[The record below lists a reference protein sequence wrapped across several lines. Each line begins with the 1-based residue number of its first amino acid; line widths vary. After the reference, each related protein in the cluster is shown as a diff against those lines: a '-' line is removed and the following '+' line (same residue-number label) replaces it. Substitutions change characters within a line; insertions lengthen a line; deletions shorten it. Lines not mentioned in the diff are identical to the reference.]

1 MIEDDPFASP
11 PDEAQ
16 AEPVEDQPQEDAFA
30 EPPAEEPPAP
40 VKKAPA
46 KKAAPKK
53 AAANLG
59 TVGTA
64 VVAVKPN
71 VLPVPD
77 TGLSVTFK
85 GGNGFSD
92 PWIVPKYATVAEALV
107 DLGVPE
113 ADAKALA
120 PAAAWQTL
128 MDRVQA
134 MGKYFA
140 SKGSGGGSNGN
151 AGGNGGGGQRQQR
164 QSAPQAAQEAPNGE
178 KRYCAH
184 GEMKFRSGTS
194 KAGKAYQ
201 AFFCNSGDRNDECRA
216 QFLR

>member
-16 AEPVEDQPQEDAFA
+16 AEPVEDQTPEDAFSA
-30 EPPAEEPPAP
+30 PPAEEPPAP
-40 VKKAPA
+40 TPPPAKKAAAKKAPA
-46 KKAAPKK
+46 KAVA
-53 AAANLG
+53 
-59 TVGTA
+59 TA
-64 VVAVKPN
+64 KVDIQPN
-71 VLPVPD
+71 VLPIKVD
-77 TGLSVTFK
+77 GDGKIVVTFK
-85 GGNGFSD
+85 GGTGFD
-92 PWIVPKYATVAEALV
+92 APWIVIHATSVEDALNQVSGENATKLAKLMERTQIAGQHFAGLSPK
-107 DLGVPE
+107 P
-113 ADAKALA
+113 
-120 PAAAWQTL
+120 Q
-128 MDRVQA
+128 
-134 MGKYFA
+134 
-140 SKGSGGGSNGN
+140 GGGNG
-151 AGGNGGGGQRQQR
+151 GGGGQRQQR